1 MSERLDWARDG
12 AHWPLREASRHVL
25 AEGLSWHVQHLPQGW
40 LDAPTSACDAP
51 VIVLLHGTGAST
63 HSWRDLLPLL
73 AQRARVLSL
82 DLPGHAFTGMP
93 PRAQMS
99 LPGMAA
105 LVSGLLRHLGVRP
118 DLLVGHSAGA
128 AVAVRM
134 VLDASVSPKA
144 CISLNGALLPLPGL
158 AGRMFSP
165 TARVLALLPGV
176 PELFARGASS
186 AGVVQRLMDS
196 TGSRLDSTG
205 TALYAQLV
213 RNPGHAAGALAM
225 MSQWD
230 LPALAR
236 ALPSLQVPVH
246 LVVGLQDRTVPPSQ
260 GEDLQRLLPHSTLT
274 RVPGLGHLA
283 HEEQPAQAAT
293 WVLRHLPGG

>member
-1 MSERLDWARDG
+1 L
-12 AHWPLREASRHVL
+12 HQTSRFVQ
-25 AEGLSWHVQHLPQGW
+25 AEGLRWHVQHLPLGW
-40 LDAPTSACDAP
+40 IDAPTRACGANAADQAQAQAHTQANSNAP

-73 AQRARVLSL
+73 AQHARVLSL

-105 LVSGLLRHLGVRP
+105 LVGGLLRQLGVRP

-128 AVAVRM
+128 AIALRM
-134 VLDASVSPKA
+134 VLDGSVSPKA
-144 CISLNGALLPLPGL
+144 CVSLNGALLPLGGL
-158 AGRMFSP
+158 AGRVFSP
-165 TARVLALLPGV
+165 TARLLSLLPGV
-176 PELFARGASS
+176 PELFARGASNAS
-186 AGVVQRLMDS
+186 VVQRLMDS
-196 TGSRLDSTG
+196 TGSQLDERG
-205 TALYAQLV
+205 TALYGVLV

-236 ALPSLQVPVH
+236 ELPGLQLPVD
-246 LVVGLQDRTVPPSQ
+246 LVVGLQDRTVPPAQ
-260 GEDLQRLLPHSTLT
+260 GEELLRLLPHATLT

-293 WVLRHLPGG
+293 WVLRHL